1 MLTEKRRQSSPAPGI
16 PQKYQNQIRLNMI
29 RKILLAP
36 LIFLEAMTD
45 RVVSIIG
52 AIVFMQ
58 IPAFMVQYKQR
69 LGGHVDELARVIGQ
83 YESAA
88 TEHGRVVENYIE
100 LHLNSD
106 TNEFIS
112 TGKLMTDNVERFHEL
127 SLSLQNL
134 SEAAKT
140 NKLFVFL
147 RDIDLDIFKGT
158 LRDFVPSISF
168 NLDSILYC
176 IVGLVISMSLYFLI
190 CKTLHLLIIR
200 DKKK

>member
-1 MLTEKRRQSSPAPGI
+1 
-16 PQKYQNQIRLNMI
+16 MI

-69 LGGHVDELARVIGQ
+69 LGGHVDELARVIDQYESAATEHGRVVENYIELHLNQ